1 VDRSG
6 SSPTAATPA
15 PVTARAGAVLAIV
28 AITLVAFSSRGSFTA
43 VGPLLDPLERELGVS
58 PSGGAALVALP
69 LVCFG
74 LLALVVPR
82 LSARVGLHRTM
93 SLGIGILA
101 CGVLVRAAGVPGLF
115 LGTVLVGSGIALLN
129 VLLPAITKADFPHRW
144 ALLTAL
150 VTTSMTLSAS
160 LGAGLGQPLHAV
172 TGSAQGSLLLWLIP
186 IALAGLF
193 WAPVARSRNSPAG
206 LNVPTAIAPILRD
219 RIGLAVALF
228 FGLQTLTFYTLLTWL
243 PSILVELGGETPQR
257 AGALVAIGTALGVP
271 VALALPPIVG
281 RRPSQV
287 PWVLGLTVLTGVA
300 VLGLAVAPAW
310 MPELWTMLWGLANGA
325 SFPVAMS
332 LVQLRTRNGP
342 QAGQL
347 AAAAQF
353 AGYLLA
359 AVGPLS
365 VGLLIDATGSW
376 LPCFLLLGG
385 VVCAQLVAGIVAGRP
400 RLIGAP

>member
-6 SSPTAATPA
+6 SSPTSAAPVA
-15 PVTARAGAVLAIV
+15 VTARAGAALAIV

-172 TGSAQGSLLLWLIP
+172 
-186 IALAGLF
+186 
-193 WAPVARSRNSPAG
+193 
-206 LNVPTAIAPILRD
+206 
-219 RIGLAVALF
+219 
-228 FGLQTLTFYTLLTWL
+228 
-243 PSILVELGGETPQR
+243 R
-257 AGALVAIGTALGVP
+257 AACSSG
-271 VALALPPIVG
+271 
-281 RRPSQV
+281 
-287 PWVLGLTVLTGVA
+287 
-300 VLGLAVAPAW
+300 
-310 MPELWTMLWGLANGA
+310 
-325 SFPVAMS
+325 
-332 LVQLRTRNGP
+332 
-342 QAGQL
+342 
-347 AAAAQF
+347 
-353 AGYLLA
+353 
-359 AVGPLS
+359 
-365 VGLLIDATGSW
+365 
-376 LPCFLLLGG
+376 
-385 VVCAQLVAGIVAGRP
+385 
-400 RLIGAP
+400 